1 MKKDI
6 IETKQLKKYFPLR
19 KGFLSSILAREE
31 YIAAVDDVSFKI
43 IKGEILGLVG
53 ESGCGKTTLGRTILR
68 LIEPTSGSVYFEGK
82 DIVIAD
88 SEELRSLRL
97 YMQIIFQD
105 PYDSLNPKTTIF
117 DMIAEPLLIHRK
129 KVRNLK
135 VEEEVIRALRSVD
148 LTPPEDFI
156 YKFPHELSG
165 GQRQRVAVARAFI
178 LKPKF
183 IVADE
188 PVSMLDVSI
197 RVSILDLISKLK
209 KASQASLLFITHDL
223 TIANYISDRI
233 AVMHLGKIVE
243 IGKADKVTN
252 DPKHPYTKALLSA
265 ILPLEAKQKKRKI
278 LIKGE
283 VFGQKAISK
292 GCKFYSR
299 CYSRMKLCEK
309 KEPMLRKVGKE
320 CLVAC
325 HFAN

>member
-6 IETKQLKKYFPLR
+6 IEIKQLKKYFPLR
-19 KGFLSSILAREE
+19 KGFLSSILAKEE
-31 YIAAVDDVSFKI
+31 YVLAVDDVSFKI

-82 DIVIAD
+82 DLVKAD
-88 SEELRSLRL
+88 SEELRNLRR

-129 KVRNLK
+129 EVKNLM
-135 VEEEVIRALRSVD
+135 VEEKVIKALRSVD
-148 LTPPEDFI
+148 LTPPEDFV
-156 YKFPHELSG
+156 YKYPHELSG

-243 IGKADKVTN
+243 IGKANEVTN
-252 DPKHPYTKALLSA
+252 NPKHPYTKALLSA
-265 ILPLEAKQKKRKI
+265 ILPLEPKQKKRKI

-283 VFGQKAISK
+283 VFSQKAISK
-292 GCKFYSR
+292 GCRFYSR
-299 CYSRMKLCEK
+299 CYFRKELCEK

-320 CLVAC
+320 RLVAC

>member
-1 MKKDI
+1 MTKDI
-6 IETKQLKKYFPLR
+6 IEIKHLKKYFPLR
-19 KGFLSSILAREE
+19 NGFLSSILAKEE

-43 IKGEILGLVG
+43 TKGEILGLVG

-82 DIVIAD
+82 DIIKAD
-88 SEELRSLRL
+88 SEDLRNLRR

-129 KVRNLK
+129 EVKNFK
-135 VEEEVIRALRSVD
+135 VEEKVIRTLRSVD

-156 YKFPHELSG
+156 YKYPHELSG

-197 RVSILDLISKLK
+197 RVNILDLISKLK

-243 IGKADKVTN
+243 IGKADEVTN

-265 ILPLEAKQKKRKI
+265 ILPLEPKQKKRKI

-283 VFGQKAISK
+283 VFSQKAISK

-299 CYSRMKLCEK
+299 CYIRKKCCEK
-309 KEPMLRKVGKE
+309 KEPMLEKVGKE
-320 CLVAC
+320 RLVAC

>member
-1 MKKDI
+1 MITDI

-19 KGFLSSILAREE
+19 KGFLSSIFAKEE
-31 YIAAVDDVSFKI
+31 HIAAVDDVSLKI

-68 LIEPTSGSVYFEGK
+68 LIEPTSGFVYFEGK
-82 DIVIAD
+82 DIVKAD
-88 SEELRSLRL
+88 SEELRKLRL

-105 PYDSLNPKTTIF
+105 PYDSLNPRTTIF
-117 DMIAEPLLIHRK
+117 DMIAEPLLIHK
-129 KVRNLK
+129 KEVRNLK

-209 KASQASLLFITHDL
+209 KSSQASLLFITHDL

-243 IGKADKVTN
+243 IGKAYKVTN

-265 ILPLEAKQKKRKI
+265 ILPLEPKQKKRKT

-283 VFGQKAISK
+283 VFSQKVVFK

-299 CYSRMKLCEK
+299 CYFRKKLCEE
-309 KEPMLRKVGKE
+309 KEPKLRKVGKE
-320 CLVAC
+320 HLVAC

>member
-6 IETKQLKKYFPLR
+6 IEIKQLKKYFPLR
-19 KGFLSSILAREE
+19 KGFLSSILAKEE
-31 YIAAVDDVSFKI
+31 YILAVDDVSFKI

-82 DIVIAD
+82 DIVKAD
-88 SEELRSLRL
+88 SEELRNLRP

-129 KVRNLK
+129 KVKNLK
-135 VEEEVIRALRSVD
+135 VEEKVIRALRSVD

-156 YKFPHELSG
+156 YKYPHELSG

-243 IGKADKVTN
+243 IGKANEVTN
-252 DPKHPYTKALLSA
+252 NPKHPYTKALLSA
-265 ILPLEAKQKKRKI
+265 ILPLEPKQKRRKI

-283 VFGQKAISK
+283 VFSQKAISK
-292 GCKFYSR
+292 GCRFYSR
-299 CYSRMKLCEK
+299 CYFRKKLCEK
-309 KEPMLRKVGKE
+309 KEPMLKKVGKE
-320 CLVAC
+320 RLVAC